1 MAQKKSFHLYKEA
14 KRLGSYDEYP
24 MVPAETD
31 MQLHLSRNTEPQPFY
46 LICDGDTVHTQMSGK
61 GSIQFNSDT
70 VKRYPLA
77 RGDVIYIPAG
87 TPHRF
92 IPTEESIVMRA
103 KAQFPKLEGVA
114 WCCER
119 CGAEVQRHVWNAREK
134 LCQEG
139 YLEACTAFNAD
150 EAARR
155 CPSCGEAHETVDI
168 GWNRWAK
175 LAGELRENG
184 VSPDPLQQARHEVEA

>member
-24 MVPAETD
+24 MVPGETD
-31 MQLHLSRNTEPQPFY
+31 MQLHLSRNSEPQPFY

-70 VKRYPLA
+70 VKRYPLE

-92 IPTEESIVMRA
+92 VPTQESIVMRA

-114 WCCER
+114 WYCDD
-119 CGAEVQRHVWNAREK
+119 CGTEVHRQVWDAHEK

-139 YLEACTAFNAD
+139 YLEACTAFNAG
-150 EAARR
+150 EEARR
-155 CPSCGEAHETVDI
+155 CPSCAKTHDPVDI
-168 GWNRWAK
+168 SWNRWAK
-175 LAGELRENG
+175 LADELRGDG
-184 VSPDPLQQARHEVEA
+184 VSPDPSQQVHQEVDA